1 MKIEENV
8 SLKNYNTFR
17 LEYIADCIIHLFTIN
32 ATIDLFRKEYRWKE
46 PMFILGSGS
55 NLLFRGDF
63 RGTIL
68 HPRFGGINIEWENND
83 HVLISAG
90 AGINWDDLVEWTVEN
105 GLSGLENLSLIPG
118 CVGASP
124 VQNIGA
130 YGREVRETIEKVETI
145 RISDGTLTEFSNPD
159 CQFRYRYSIFKGS
172 EKGKYLVTRVFFR
185 LSRKPDLM
193 LDYGMLRD
201 EVKKLGAD
209 SLHNVRKA
217 VINIRRNKLPDPDH
231 TGNAGSF
238 FKNPVIPEAQVLQIK
253 RKYPMMPA
261 FLESEGMIKVPAAWL
276 IEQCGWKGK
285 RIGNAGVH
293 EKHALIL
300 INLGNATGDDIFLLS
315 EEIRKSVREKFDI
328 ELEREVEIIPN

>member
-8 SLKNYNTFR
+8 SLKNYNTFH
-17 LEYIADCIIHLFTIN
+17 LEYIADCIIHLFTEK
-32 ATIDLFRKEYRWKE
+32 ATTDLFRKDHRWKE

-68 HPRFGGINIEWENND
+68 HPRFGGIEIESENND
-83 HVLISAG
+83 HVVISAG

-130 YGREVRETIEKVETI
+130 YGREVRESIEKVEAVS
-145 RISDGTLTEFSNPD
+145 ISDGTFTVFSNPE
-159 CQFRYRYSIFKGS
+159 CEFRYRYSIFKGR
-172 EKGKYLVTRVFFR
+172 EKGRYLVTRVYFR

-193 LDYGMLRD
+193 LDYGMLKD
-201 EVKKLGAD
+201 EVKRLGAE
-209 SLHNVRKA
+209 SVHNVRKA
-217 VINIRRNKLPDPDH
+217 VINIRRNKLPDPDQ

-238 FKNPVIPEAQVLQIK
+238 FKNPVIPEKQALEIK
-253 RKYPMMPA
+253 RNYAMMPA

-285 RIGNAGVH
+285 RVGNAGVH

-315 EEIRKSVREKFDI
+315 EEIRKSVKEKFDI
-328 ELEREVEIIPN
+328 GLEREVEVIPN